1 MSETKNKITPFN
13 IVFLLLGFAGIV
25 SISITAFFPKVT
37 QLTELLIGG
46 FFALLISAYPI
57 YKFIAT
63 MTGDKQKSGSVWL
76 AIVVSLVMFFLYQIF
91 TPLADLEESS
101 VSWRFT
107 LLRGGI
113 NKSEKESEEGTIE
126 YTRYNPP
133 PGARQDIQIIGI
145 TTTSL
150 EKLQGRWPLP
160 WKYYANIIDIFK
172 NTSNQLMFDIF
183 FVDYKPG
190 QTEEMAEALGKNPQV
205 MFDYPMETS
214 LESKSSILNLDK
226 RIEVLRKFKLENV
239 QDPGETGTVWLKFP
253 QPPIEPVAEKASGL
267 GFANIKKDE
276 SGLNRRMPLVAKLL
290 NAGPL
295 RETEYYPSI
304 DLIIA
309 CNYFGVDVK
318 RDVEV
323 VMGKHV
329 KIKNIPQ
336 KTLTSFNRRSLKM
349 ETKDVMNRP
358 NEKREITIPID
369 EDGQM
374 QINFPGG
381 LYSFRAHEIFEAATE
396 WNEETASQF
405 QNTVFLVAMI

>member
-1 MSETKNKITPFN
+1 MSEIKFKITPFHIITIILGGTG
-13 IVFLLLGFAGIV
+13 IVFITF
-25 SISITAFFPKVT
+25 TAFFPNVSYN
-37 QLTELLIGG
+37 TEFLLGG
-46 FFALLISAYPI
+46 FVLLLISSYPI
-57 YKFIAT
+57 YKFIEVNT
-63 MTGDKQKSGSVWL
+63 TDKQKSGSIWL
-76 AIVVSLVMFFLYQIF
+76 SMVVALSMFFLYQVF
-91 TPLADLEESS
+91 TPLSELEESS

-107 LLRGGI
+107 LLRSGV
-113 NKSEKESEEGTIE
+113 NKSEKESEKGTIE

-150 EKLQGRWPLP
+150 EKLQGKWPLP

-183 FVDYKPG
+183 FVDYKSG
-190 QTEEMAEALGKNPQV
+190 QTEEMADALAKNPQV

-214 LESKSSILNLDK
+214 LESKSSILNLEK
-226 RIEVLRKFKLENV
+226 RIDVLRKFKLENV
-239 QDPGETGTVWLKFP
+239 EDPGDVGTSWLKFP

-290 NAGPL
+290 NAGPF

-309 CNYFGVDVK
+309 CNYLGVDVK

-323 VMGKHV
+323 VMGRHV
-329 KIKNIPQ
+329 
-336 KTLTSFNRRSLKM
+336 SY
-349 ETKDVMNRP
+349 
-358 NEKREITIPID
+358 
-369 EDGQM
+369 
-374 QINFPGG
+374 NF
-381 LYSFRAHEIFEAATE
+381 
-396 WNEETASQF
+396 
-405 QNTVFLVAMI
+405 V